1 YSNILKKT
9 MSGEQFS
16 LVWNSFPRNLSSGLY
31 TLLTDEQLVDVT
43 LAAEGQILRAHKL
56 ILSVCSTYFRELFKG
71 NSCKHPI
78 VILKD
83 VNYRDLSAMLHF
95 MYQGEVNIKQED
107 IASFLK
113 VAETLQI
120 KGLTTETGEKLGE
133 TLTKNA
139 DNLDQ
144 IFNTEDSSINSVNSD
159 ANAPIFDEQRQFI
172 EKNQQC
178 QKQCVLSKDDLLNNE
193 FTENT
198 NVSDMHCQQE
208 SSDSA
213 HNIQDVQTIENNIST
228 SVEEEEEEPL
238 DCTADISNME
248 SKHEPL
254 DYTIDVDT
262 EAGYKTCLPN
272 ESLYKPEENLQTKG
286 LSNMS
291 SFESEFT
298 YETGCHGKGRRTVKG
313 ISNNSLPLETTLRV
327 VSELGPTLR
336 MERGKVIRMYSCPW
350 CLRHFTRKE
359 NLKLHVRYIHG
370 PLESLTCRL
379 CGNKY
384 KNSNSLRVH
393 SYLYHNA
400 KRDKPN
406 KSIIDGGA

>member
-1 YSNILKKT
+1 

-16 LVWNSFPRNLSSGLY
+16 LVWNSFPTNLSSGLY

-43 LAAEGQILRAHKL
+43 LAAEGQILRAHN
-56 ILSVCSTYFRELFKG
+56 TYFRELFKVHFNLSHMTHIFSYDVKVLVTTQG

-133 TLTKNA
+133 TLTKNT

-144 IFNTEDSSINSVNSD
+144 IFNAEDSSINSINSD
-159 ANAPIFDEQRQFI
+159 ANAPIFDEQRHFI

-178 QKQCVLSKDDLLNNE
+178 QKQCVLSKDDLANNE

-208 SSDSA
+208 SSDSS
-213 HNIQDVQTIENNIST
+213 HNIQDVQTDVDNNIST
-228 SVEEEEEEPL
+228 SVREEEEPL
-238 DCTADISNME
+238 DCTADISHIE
-248 SKHEPL
+248 STKHEPL

-272 ESLYKPEENLQTKG
+272 EPLYKPEENLQTKG
-286 LSNMS
+286 I
-291 SFESEFT
+291 SFTCF
-298 YETGCHGKGRRTVKG
+298 
-313 ISNNSLPLETTLRV
+313 
-327 VSELGPTLR
+327 VSADD
-336 MERGKVIRMYSCPW
+336 
-350 CLRHFTRKE
+350 
-359 NLKLHVRYIHG
+359 
-370 PLESLTCRL
+370 
-379 CGNKY
+379 Y
-384 KNSNSLRVH
+384 K
-393 SYLYHNA
+393 
-400 KRDKPN
+400 D
-406 KSIIDGGA
+406 IIWG